1 MHLLLEIARFIFF
14 NSTST
19 HSLMLSLKGQAYSVK
34 NAIWLKYIIIT
45 DKGELF
51 HLIPPKTVFHVAD
64 SNPFNKR
71 L

>member
-1 MHLLLEIARFIFF
+1 
-14 NSTST
+14 
-19 HSLMLSLKGQAYSVK
+19 MLSLKGQAYSVK

-51 HLIPPKTVFHVAD
+51 HVIPTKTVFHVAD